1 MSRLPVLPAWVLPP
15 TLPSVYES
23 ESATALEM
31 VAKVY
36 GATKAVVE
44 DYNKFVDEINK
55 EISDFTSSSA
65 AEIAEFKK
73 TIEKRLDC
81 QFKAMNTKMAEIGV
95 ELQKSAINHF
105 NSYVEEGLKEKAEDV
120 ILEMIAAGTIKVN
133 VVYDPNNEEITLV
146 TGGAE

>member
-36 GATKAVVE
+36 GATKTVVE
-44 DYNKFVDEINK
+44 DYNKFVYEINK
-55 EISDFTSSSA
+55 EISGFTSSSA
-65 AEIAEFKK
+65 AEIENFKK
-73 TIEKRLDC
+73 SIEQRLDC
-81 QFKAMNTKMAEIGV
+81 QFKAMNTKMADVGI
-95 ELQKSAINHF
+95 ELQKNALDHF
-105 NSYVEEGLKEKAEDV
+105 KRYVEEGLRETAEDAIIDLV
-120 ILEMIAAGTIKVN
+120 AAGTIKVD
-133 VVYDPNNEEITLV
+133 VVYDPDHEEITIV